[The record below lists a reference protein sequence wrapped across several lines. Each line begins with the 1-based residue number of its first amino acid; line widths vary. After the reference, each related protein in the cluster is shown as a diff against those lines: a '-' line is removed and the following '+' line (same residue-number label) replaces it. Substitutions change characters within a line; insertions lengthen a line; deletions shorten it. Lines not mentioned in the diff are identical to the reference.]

1 MAQASG
7 SRSQI
12 IYDQETTFKST
23 PGSPDAKLLPFK
35 SESLRLSRELVS
47 SEAITSARN
56 PKTPRKGKYEVGGA
70 IELEINPYLGVLFKH
85 ALGVVSTTGAGPY
98 THTIKVGALPIA
110 LCIEKGFTDIA
121 QYFLYNGCR
130 TNKLSMAFAA
140 AGIVT
145 GSIDILGAKETV
157 GGASFD
163 STPADLGH
171 NPFDNFEASIQE
183 GGSAIAI
190 VTECDFALENNLD
203 GDVFVIGGNGERNSL
218 PEGMVKVSGTL
229 KALFE
234 NLTLYNKAKNHT
246 ESSLKITL
254 LRGDGLGSAGN
265 ESLEIF
271 VPELIFKPEA
281 PVIPGPKGILVEL
294 PYEAFYDNSSEAS
307 TIQMILKN
315 TVATL

>member
-12 IYDQETTFKST
+12 IYDQETVFKST

-35 SESLRLSRELVS
+35 SETLRLSRELVS

-56 PKTPRKGKYEVGGA
+56 PKTPRKGKYEVGGS

-98 THTIKVGALPIA
+98 AHTIKVGALPIA
-110 LCIEKGFTDIA
+110 LCIEKGFVDIA

-130 TNKLSMAFAA
+130 ANKLAMAFAA

-145 GSIDILGAKETV
+145 GSVDVLGAKETV
-157 GGASFD
+157 SGSSFD
-163 STPADLGH
+163 ATPADLGH

-203 GDVFVIGGNGERNSL
+203 GDVFVIGGAGERNSL

-234 NLTLYNKAKNHT
+234 SLTLYNKAKSHT

-254 LRGDGLGSAGN
+254 SRGDGLGSAGN

-271 VPELIFKPEA
+271 IPELIFKPEA

-294 PYEAFYDNSSEAS
+294 PYEAFYDNSAEAS